1 MRRIGFS
8 TGSHGRS
15 IISCACRPVA
25 SYVLGRL
32 YSVCTAAASASAIA
46 AYSGASGNGVVTI
59 ASAGGSHFSG
69 VPVGGS
75 GVIGIAIISGTA

>member
-32 YSVCTAAASASAIA
+32 YSVCTAAASAIA